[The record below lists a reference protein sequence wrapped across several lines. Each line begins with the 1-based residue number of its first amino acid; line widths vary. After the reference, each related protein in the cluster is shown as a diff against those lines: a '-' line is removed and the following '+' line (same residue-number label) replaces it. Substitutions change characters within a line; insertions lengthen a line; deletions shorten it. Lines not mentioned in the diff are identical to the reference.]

1 MRESEVTENESAKEQ
16 MKVVG
21 SEGHSERIQKTFDRI
36 KLLTSVVRKPE
47 EEERLAQSHENEEVK
62 ASPGRGARN
71 RSNHAEVIHGGNGRH
86 VEDEEERRF
95 FADERFESN
104 ERAKRHENKAQATSL
119 ASSSPSSKLNSL
131 LSPRGNKP
139 VSPSLSSISSLSHRG
154 SRSIV
159 ASIASSSIPCSPQRA
174 EARKKIKELEAVI
187 KREADKL
194 GHAHPFV
201 EEARLHL
208 NKLRTS
214 ERETAWEE
222 LKQMHNDNVDSAIKV
237 RDEDELERAIHA
249 AMFSPLGKRHPIVI
263 KGKRAFEE
271 MVKERNRAE
280 YEEVERVQVEM
291 LIAAKDDMEELKKA
305 IAQASDVLGSSHPAV
320 EAARLDL
327 KDLRDAA
334 NAQEYQNLCD
344 YHERNIQDA
353 ASKFDEEGLAWAI
366 SRADKA
372 GLGPAHPIIE
382 RGKQQLSQMQRD
394 RTKRERRAREVESL
408 RLLLLAMKIDLF
420 GGNANS
426 QRPQDTS
433 RSSESSLSS
442 SLAASIVLDEPAMLE
457 YEDSVKRWDANV
469 WLAEA
474 GSWEAAEHE
483 IAELQKTLKKSKI
496 DLGELHFVVLA
507 AYNRIREMRD
517 ALHRAQYKEIE
528 QYHISK
534 IAAAAAS
541 GDLEELDKSVRLAA
555 ASEMSWQHPAVQQG
569 KRLYEEGRKIRVRI
583 LREEQE
589 NHSQLGLPSAVTWM
603 CP

>member
-1 MRESEVTENESAKEQ
+1 MLDVTEE
-16 MKVVG
+16 V
-21 SEGHSERIQKTFDRI
+21 D
-36 KLLTSVVRKPE
+36 
-47 EEERLAQSHENEEVK
+47 QS
-62 ASPGRGARN
+62 S
-71 RSNHAEVIHGGNGRH
+71 
-86 VEDEEERRF
+86 
-95 FADERFESN
+95 
-104 ERAKRHENKAQATSL
+104 RALPPRASL
-119 ASSSPSSKLNSL
+119 AL
-131 LSPRGNKP
+131 LSGRRLG
-139 VSPSLSSISSLSHRG
+139 
-154 SRSIV
+154 RS
-159 ASIASSSIPCSPQRA
+159 
-174 EARKKIKELEAVI
+174 EIKELEAVI

-334 NAQEYQNLCD
+334 NAQEYQVGERKRRGCRNLCD

-517 ALHRAQYKEIE
+517 ALHRAQYKEIGDPYPRSLVPLTTFSCPE

-589 NHSQLGLPSAVTWM
+589 NHSQLELAAAMEKATVTFSASSPWAH
-603 CP
+603 P